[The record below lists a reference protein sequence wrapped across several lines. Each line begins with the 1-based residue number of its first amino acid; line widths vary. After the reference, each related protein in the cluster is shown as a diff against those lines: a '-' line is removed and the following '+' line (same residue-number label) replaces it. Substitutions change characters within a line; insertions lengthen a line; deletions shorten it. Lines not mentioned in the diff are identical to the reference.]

1 MTIQRIGVLTG
12 GGDAPGLNAVIRAV
26 TKAAIGQHGWEVT
39 GIEDGFD
46 GLVLPNKTRPLT
58 LDSVRGILPLGGTIL
73 GTTNRGNPFAYA
85 VTVGDKTEV
94 RDVSDDVIRRCSE
107 LALDAL
113 VVIGGDGSLS
123 IANELHEKGLSV
135 VGVPKTI
142 DNDIAATDRCFG
154 FQTAVLTATE
164 ALDKL
169 HTTAESHHR
178 VMLLEVMGREAGWI
192 ALECG
197 LAGGADAILIPE
209 IPFTMD
215 CIYDMIHV
223 REQCGRKFSIVVVA
237 EGAKPLGGKEIY
249 QDAGQA
255 GGRLP
260 RLGGIAVQ
268 VGAEIE
274 ITTGK
279 ETRVTVLGHV
289 QRGGSP
295 IPFDRVLGT
304 RFGAGA
310 VDLIAEG
317 RFGDMVA
324 LRGTDIVP
332 VRLADAIGRPKLVSP
347 QGQLVKVATQMGICM
362 GQD

>member
-26 TKAAIGQHGWEVT
+26 TKAAIGQHSWEVT

-58 LDSVRGILPLGGTIL
+58 LDAVRGILPLGGTIL

-85 VTVGDKTEV
+85 VTVGDTTEV
-94 RDVSDDVIRRCSE
+94 RDVSSDVIRRCTE
-107 LALDAL
+107 LGLDAL

-123 IANELHEKGLSV
+123 IAKELFEKGLNV

-215 CIYDMIHV
+215 CIYDMIRV

-237 EGAKPLGGKEIY
+237 EGAKALGGHEIY

-260 RLGGIAVQ
+260 RLGGIGVQ

-274 ITTGK
+274 RVTGK

-310 VDLIAEG
+310 VDLIAAAK
-317 RFGDMVA
+317 FGDMVA
-324 LRGTDIVP
+324 LRGTDIVH
-332 VRLADAIGRPKLVSP
+332 VHLADAIGRPKLVSP
-347 QGQLVKVATQMGICM
+347 RGQLVETALQLGICM
-362 GQD
+362 GQS